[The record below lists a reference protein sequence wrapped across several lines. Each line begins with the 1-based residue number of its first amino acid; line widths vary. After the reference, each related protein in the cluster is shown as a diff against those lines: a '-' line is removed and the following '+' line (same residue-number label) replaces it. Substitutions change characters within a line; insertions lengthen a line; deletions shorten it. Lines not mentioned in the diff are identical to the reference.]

1 MSKKTNFGKI
11 NGREAMVVGIIIVMV
26 ALFSI
31 LSPTFRTYSTFVSVL
46 DMSYYIALMAIGVT
60 FTLITGGVDLSIGTG
75 LICYSLFG
83 GYLIV
88 HKDVPVVVALIA
100 CLVLSIL
107 IGALNGLLLAIM
119 EEPQAWMNLLY
130 CGVSLR
136 NGGFGVSWPSSL
148 EPEGWFRK
156 IFRFTVN
163 GKVIPIGIVVVVVL
177 VLLMNFILKHTKIG
191 RYTIAIGSNKEATKL
206 AGVNVKFYHVFAYV
220 ISGFFA
226 GLAAIAYSATYV
238 TIYPGSGAGFE
249 LDAIGGAIVGGVS
262 ASGGVGTITGAFLG
276 VLVITLM
283 KVGLP
288 FIGLQANWQQ
298 IFTGLVLIGA
308 VLIDVV
314 KKKK

>member
-107 IGALNGLLLAIM
+107 IGALNGFLVAIM
-119 EEPQAWMNLLY
+119 DLPPFLATLRAGRMVQKDFQVYGKWKGNSNWYCSCCSACSSYEFYIKTYEDRTLY
-130 CGVSLR
+130 NCY
-136 NGGFGVSWPSSL
+136 
-148 EPEGWFRK
+148 RK
-156 IFRFTVN
+156 
-163 GKVIPIGIVVVVVL
+163 
-177 VLLMNFILKHTKIG
+177 
-191 RYTIAIGSNKEATKL
+191 
-206 AGVNVKFYHVFAYV
+206 
-220 ISGFFA
+220 
-226 GLAAIAYSATYV
+226 
-238 TIYPGSGAGFE
+238 
-249 LDAIGGAIVGGVS
+249 
-262 ASGGVGTITGAFLG
+262 
-276 VLVITLM
+276 
-283 KVGLP
+283 
-288 FIGLQANWQQ
+288 
-298 IFTGLVLIGA
+298 
-308 VLIDVV
+308 
-314 KKKK
+314 

>member
-107 IGALNGLLLAIM
+107 IGALNGFLVAIM
-119 EEPQAWMNLLY
+119 DLPPFLHDNK
-130 CGVSLR
+130 R
-136 NGGFGVSWPSSL
+136 SW
-148 EPEGWFRK
+148 
-156 IFRFTVN
+156 
-163 GKVIPIGIVVVVVL
+163 
-177 VLLMNFILKHTKIG
+177 
-191 RYTIAIGSNKEATKL
+191 
-206 AGVNVKFYHVFAYV
+206 
-220 ISGFFA
+220 FFA
-226 GLAAIAYSATYV
+226 QWRIWCFLAVFLRAGRMVQKDFQVYGKWKGNSNWYCSCCSACSSYEFYIKTY
-238 TIYPGSGAGFE
+238 E
-249 LDAIGGAIVGGVS
+249 DR
-262 ASGGVGTITGAFLG
+262 
-276 VLVITLM
+276 TLYNCYR
-283 KVGLP
+283 K
-288 FIGLQANWQQ
+288 
-298 IFTGLVLIGA
+298 
-308 VLIDVV
+308 
-314 KKKK
+314 

>member
-107 IGALNGLLLAIM
+107 IGALNGFLVAIM
-119 EEPQAWMNLLY
+119 DLPPFLATLCTCMITRGLGSLL
-130 CGVSLR
+130 S
-136 NGGFGVSWPSSL
+136 GGFGVSWPSSL

-191 RYTIAIGSNKEATKL
+191 IATSADRQLLPITLPISVIISVLKVAAITSSDVNAVAVSFSLSLLPNKEAVSPCGPFSSREPGAWIDLIGIVQWKESPI
-206 AGVNVKFYHVFAYV
+206 K
-220 ISGFFA
+220 
-226 GLAAIAYSATYV
+226 V
-238 TIYPGSGAGFE
+238 TIS
-249 LDAIGGAIVGGVS
+249 S
-262 ASGGVGTITGAFLG
+262 
-276 VLVITLM
+276 
-283 KVGLP
+283 
-288 FIGLQANWQQ
+288 
-298 IFTGLVLIGA
+298 
-308 VLIDVV
+308 
-314 KKKK
+314 